1 MTGTDTN
8 LLPTDSLLIFP
19 GTGQLQFLFPVSGK
33 EKKRVT
39 SYNLALS
46 GVYVERVIVVNEIK
60 QRKERKKD
68 GTGIYAEKEK

>member
-8 LLPTDSLLIFP
+8 LLPTDSLLISP

>member
-8 LLPTDSLLIFP
+8 LLPTDSLLISP
-19 GTGQLQFLFPVSGK
+19 GTGQLQFLFPASAK
-33 EKKRVT
+33 EKKRLT
-39 SYNLALS
+39 SHNLALS

-68 GTGIYAEKEK
+68 GTGIYLEKEK